1 MKLPEIR
8 EAVIVE
14 GRYDKNTVSQVI
26 SAMIIET
33 NGFGIFNDAQKRE
46 FIAQMAQTRGI
57 IILTDSDASGFL
69 IRNKLRSFIPDEYIK
84 NAYIPDIYGKEKRK
98 RAPGKEG
105 KLGVEGMRPEVII
118 SALKL
123 AGATFTDAEDPSPVE
138 EHITVADLYAAGLTG
153 RPDSAK
159 RRGELLRALR
169 LPEHLSTK
177 SLCAVLDRMVGREEF
192 LSLFVNDDPSQ
203 EEVP

>member
-26 SAMIIET
+26 SALIIET
-33 NGFGIFNDAQKRE
+33 NGFSIFNDAQKRE
-46 FIAQMAQTRGI
+46 FIAQMAKMRGI

-69 IRNKLRSFIPDEYIK
+69 IRNRLRSFIPEEYIK

-105 KLGVEGMRPEVII
+105 KLGVEGMRPDVIL

-123 AGATFTDAEDPSPVE
+123 AGATFTDAEEASPAQA
-138 EHITVADLYAAGLTG
+138 HLTVADLYAAGLTG
-153 RPDSAK
+153 LPDSAK
-159 RRGELLRALR
+159 RRSRLLKDLR

-177 SLCAVLDRMVGREEF
+177 ALCAVLDRLYGREEF
-192 LSLFVNDDPSQ
+192 LSRFVNAD
-203 EEVP
+203 